1 MSHPH
6 RALHAVAGFRTD
18 LPGGVATVHTIG
30 EEWLAKNTDI
40 GWHAH
45 PVWEAYLQ
53 LDGTSWWQDRHG
65 RHELPAG
72 NGYLVAPGVEH
83 RLERIGKAR
92 HHFQFA
98 IIDLSQIF
106 ARPELS
112 LAKAFTEAQRRIRF
126 HSGEASAIAAA
137 FTLATSVCLRSS
149 RLHTEV
155 ITATST
161 LLATV
166 LLDWAI
172 SPQAVHLAPEHP
184 AVGEVR
190 RRIKREPGRPWRLH
204 DLVARTGMSP
214 KHLCTIFGA
223 TVGVTPHQYLLSVR
237 LERVRRA
244 LADTDLSITELAGE
258 FGFSSS
264 QHLSRMFAKR
274 FGSSPRAFRAGVT

>member
-1 MSHPH
+1 MANPH
-6 RALHAVAGFRTD
+6 RALHALAGMRID
-18 LPGGVATVHTIG
+18 RPGGVPTLHTLG
-30 EEWLAKNTDI
+30 EEWLAKNADI

-45 PVWEAYLQ
+45 PVWEAYIQ

-72 NGYLVAPGVEH
+72 SGYLVAPGVEH
-83 RLERIGKAR
+83 RLERIDKAR

-98 IIDLSQIF
+98 IIDLAQIF
-106 ARPELS
+106 SSPGKS
-112 LAKAFTEAQRRIRF
+112 LAVPFAEAQRRIRF
-126 HSGEASAIAAA
+126 HSGEATAIRAA
-137 FTLATSVCLRSS
+137 FTLATSVCMRSS

-155 ITATST
+155 ITAAAT

-166 LLDWAI
+166 LLDWAL
-172 SPQAVHLAPEHP
+172 SPQAAHLAPEHP
-184 AVGEVR
+184 AVVEVR
-190 RRIKREPGRPWRLH
+190 RRIEREPGRPWRLS
-204 DLVARTGMSP
+204 DLVAGTGLSA

-264 QHLSRMFAKR
+264 QHLARMFAKR
-274 FGSSPRAFRAGVT
+274 FGSSPRGFRAGVS